1 MAISF
6 GSNPPADV
14 MSVGRIDG
22 SALPSG
28 RANVNRGAHTTS
40 WDVVSPTIR
49 PIAFAVT
56 ITEDATG
63 RKVLNRP
70 QERTGADGKGGG
82 ADTFTV

>member
-1 MAISF
+1 
-6 GSNPPADV
+6 

-22 SALPSG
+22 SALASG
-28 RANVNRGAHTTS
+28 RANVNQGEHTTS

-49 PIAFAVT
+49 PIAFSVT

-63 RKVLNRP
+63 RKLLNRS
-70 QERTGADGKGGG
+70 QERTGSDGKGGG